1 MFIYKITITTI
12 DKCYIGLDTKAE
24 YKESRWKMHCK
35 DMNGTSTRKIHN
47 AMREAGIENC
57 KYEVLERGFT
67 SLAALAVA
75 EIEYIKQHDSYRN
88 GLNSSPGG
96 DGIGRHNLKSMTD
109 DEIQSIRRSLGEHW
123 TSYNNER
130 WSGMSVSD
138 RKHAVAHLHTL
149 EVQQKKAET
158 LKKFYV
164 QNPNART
171 EKSKSIKEWQQNNKD
186 LVTKNSRQ
194 NGLKGAAKIS
204 KAIVLEKE
212 DGSILHFKS
221 RSEMHRET
229 GLWFSTLLE
238 KHKTKAYHNGY
249 RLKEY

>member
-35 DMNGTSTRKIHN
+35 DMNGTSTRKIHV
-47 AMREAGIENC
+47 AMREAGLENC
-57 KYEVLERGFT
+57 TYEVLERGFT

-75 EIEYIKQHDSYRN
+75 EIDYIKQYDSYKN

-96 DGIGRHNLKSMTD
+96 DGIGKHNLKDMTV
-109 DEIQSIRRSLGEHW
+109 DEIQIIRRSLGEHW
-123 TSYNNER
+123 SAHNKER
-130 WSGMSVSD
+130 WSEMSALD
-138 RKHAVAHLHTL
+138 RKNAVAHLHTL
-149 EVQQKKAET
+149 EVHQKKAET
-158 LKKFYV
+158 LKKFYEH
-164 QNPNART
+164 NPNARN
-171 EKSKSIKEWQQNNKD
+171 EKGKSIKEWQQNNKD
-186 LVTKNSRQ
+186 LVAKNSRL
-194 NGLKGAAKIS
+194 NGLKGAAKVS

-221 RSEMHRET
+221 RSEMQRET

-238 KHKTKAYHNGY
+238 KAKIKAYHNGY